1 MLFVCHSCYLTVIL
15 PTCQNYSS
23 PDKDLM
29 AHQDQMINIT
39 LCCPFQ
45 LPVRSMFFDMVMFL
59 MANWKRGLPAFVM
72 GIELNLESILMKKH
86 LQKRF
91 PRNPQIKLLCKVSL
105 TTCLSPSHTSCSP
118 PLAKFFFSEI
128 CISEASSLVSPSKHQ
143 LYYFKFLWH
152 NFLSLNY
159 SYYKMNTEKVPWK
172 KNVCITSMFPGLEN
186 YQRRV
191 ARMSIRGLGGIW
203 VQENIILWV
212 KKADTYRNSQ

>member
-29 AHQDQMINIT
+29 AHQD

-59 MANWKRGLPAFVM
+59 MANCKRGLPAFVM

-91 PRNPQIKLLCKVSL
+91 PRNPQIQLLCKVSL

-118 PLAKFFFSEI
+118 PLAKFFFAEL
-128 CISEASSLVSPSKHQ
+128 CISEAGLLVSPLKHQ

-172 KNVCITSMFPGLEN
+172 KKCMYHKHVPRAWELPEKSGQNEYKRLRW
-186 YQRRV
+186 Y
-191 ARMSIRGLGGIW
+191 MSSRKHYLMG
-203 VQENIILWV
+203 
-212 KKADTYRNSQ
+212 KKGSYI